1 MKKLLLVLFALIP
14 FVLFSQEDFNT
25 CEDATE
31 APGALFSQVGGKF
44 KPAQTGQAEYMKAL
58 IIYVQFDC
66 DQASSGNWNY
76 DELPDF
82 AYNMID
88 SELDIYHEK
97 TLSDYYKVM
106 SSANFR
112 IIGDIFPELVHLTD
126 TSIIDYQQANTEVID
141 YVDQYVDFQ
150 DYDSWS
156 LVNGEYVFNE
166 GQGDGYADMIFICY
180 RFANPSLF
188 HLNGGIA
195 WLGPDN
201 FGTNGLYTTNDTRN
215 GSLGYVKLDG
225 HLSATGS
232 GVTFN
237 RFCIFSQESNMVGLA
252 HEYGHYLF
260 GGDHPSEGGLMASAA
275 GGNYGT
281 YAMDSWERERLGYVG
296 FTSPS
301 NYPYTLPLGDFLT
314 EDDVLKI
321 PVPSSSTSY
330 FLVENH
336 QRQNLYDQII
346 RGGILGGG
354 FNWNTTIG
362 SGIYVYKVSN
372 GDTYPPSKT
381 IVTADGR
388 WDWSFVGTIYNPG
401 LGNGTVP
408 LTSAYA
414 VNRNSGK
421 TDRNPYHIQY
431 GGAWWSKWYDKNPLT
446 KEYELTRDV
455 MGDEYD
461 AFNIGYNELFTPY
474 SNPSTYFG
482 GNTDMWMQLYS
493 QNGTEITVKVYDDVD
508 DGNDLPPSPPQ
519 KVWVNRAFSNGNWH
533 AKVYWEAN
541 IEPNMQY
548 SGQYQIYRT
557 WTYGTEPTSWAV
569 VATIDAYDG
578 QNNPVT
584 SWIDPDIPYG
594 TNGDRH
600 LFYRLKAIDNSG
612 NKISLFSN
620 YDWIL
625 WDGSVFGG
633 GGGDGKAKQDE
644 IYTIENYE
652 LAQNY
657 PNPFNPVTYI
667 TYSIKDRG
675 SVHLKIYD
683 ILGTQVAEL
692 VNEVKEPGVYT
703 ALFKAVN
710 YPSGV
715 YIYKITVNNFMAT
728 KKMLLVK

>member
-1 MKKLLLVLFALIP
+1 MKRLLLVLFVMVP
-14 FVLFSQEDFNT
+14 FFLFSQEDFNT

-31 APGALFSQVGGKF
+31 APGASFSQVGGKF
-44 KPAQTGQAEYMKAL
+44 KPAQTGQGEYMKAL
-58 IIYVQFDC
+58 IIYAQFDN
-66 DQASSGNWNY
+66 DQTPSNNWDY

-82 AYNMID
+82 AYDMID

-97 TLSDYYKVM
+97 TLSDYFKVM
-106 SSANFR
+106 SSGNFR
-112 IIGDIFPELVHLTD
+112 IIGDVFPELVHISGD
-126 TSIIDYQQANTEVID
+126 IIDYQSANTIVID
-141 YVDQYVDFQ
+141 TVDKYVDFQ

-156 LVNGEYVFNE
+156 FVNGRFVFNE
-166 GQGDGYADMIFICY
+166 GQGDGYVDMIFICY
-180 RFANPSLF
+180 RYADPEDFNLT
-188 HLNGGIA
+188 GGIA
-195 WLGPDN
+195 WLGPSN
-201 FGTNGLYTTNDTRN
+201 FGTSGLYTTNDTRN
-215 GSLGYVKLDG
+215 GALGYVKLDG
-225 HLSATGS
+225 NLRTTGS

-237 RFCIFSQESNMVGLA
+237 RFSIFSQESNMVGLA
-252 HEYGHYLF
+252 HEYGHYIF
-260 GGDHPSEGGLMASAA
+260 GNGHPTEGGLMAYAA

-301 NYPYTLPLGDFLT
+301 NYPYTLTLGDFLT

-321 PVPSSSTSY
+321 PIPSSSTSY

-354 FNWNTTIG
+354 FHWNTTVG

-421 TDRNPYHIQY
+421 TDRDPYHIFY
-431 GGAWWSKWYDKNPLT
+431 GGGWWSKWYDKNPLT
-446 KEYELTRDV
+446 KDYELTRDV
-455 MGDEYD
+455 LGDEYD
-461 AFNIGYNELFTPY
+461 AFNFGYNELFTPY

-482 GNTDMWMQLYS
+482 GDTDMWMQLYS
-493 QNGTEITVKVYDDVD
+493 QNGTEITVKVYDDID
-508 DGNDLPPSPPQ
+508 DGNNLSPSPPQ
-519 KVWVNRAFSNGNWH
+519 KVWVNRALYDGHWH

-548 SGQYQIYRT
+548 SGKYRIYRA
-557 WTYGTEPTSWAV
+557 WTYGTEPTSWSV

-578 QNNPVT
+578 QNDPVT
-584 SWIDPDIPYG
+584 SWIDPEIPYG
-594 TNGDRH
+594 TSGSRH
-600 LFYRLKAIDNSG
+600 LFYRVKAIDNSG

-620 YDWIL
+620 YDWIF

-633 GGGDGKAKQDE
+633 GIGPKIKPDDN
-644 IYTIENYE
+644 YVIENYN

-657 PNPFNPVTYI
+657 PNPFNPVT
-667 TYSIKDRG
+667 SIIYAVKNRG
-675 SVHLKIYD
+675 FVNLKVYD
-683 ILGTQVAEL
+683 ILGKEIVSL
-692 VNEVKEPGVYT
+692 VNEVKEPGVYS
-703 ALFKAVN
+703 ALFNGLN
-710 YPSGV
+710 YPSGI
-715 YIYKITVNNFMAT
+715 YLYKININNFVSV